1 MSAIAAK
8 PAADAG
14 AFRPVPSI
22 IAILLAIVIVAVA
35 FLLGNAGIIVG
46 GAMLA
51 VRVIGLIILGA
62 ALIAFGVHF
71 VPVGGAP
78 AAMGQAPGI
87 ATGVAMLATGAGL
100 AGLFGGA
107 WAAASFGTAF
117 ETGGF
122 ALSILGGAIGGGLMM
137 AITCLMVNMS
147 YVFGMGIPPAS
158 GKVEKDP
165 LTHDS
170 QPEFK
175 SQGTEGHG
183 LPFISYIG
191 GVIGGLLGGLGGT
204 LIYVELLDFFSAT
217 LGAKAGELVLHSN
230 VFAHF
235 FNEILGANPGPLA
248 IGLAGIIAIGMFL
261 VIAVLS
267 AYNITGTI
275 EGPHDPK
282 FKRFPR
288 AIIAAILASA
298 ACGLVAMLVVM
309 II

>member
-22 IAILLAIVIVAVA
+22 IAILLAIVIVAAA
-35 FLLGNAGIIVG
+35 FLLGNAGIIAG
-46 GAMLA
+46 GAILA
-51 VRVIGLIILGA
+51 VRVIGFIILGA

-122 ALSILGGAIGGGLMM
+122 ALSIVGGAIGGGLMM

-165 LTHDS
+165 LTHES

-204 LIYVELLDFFSAT
+204 LIYVELLDFFNAT
-217 LGAKAGELVLHSN
+217 IGADSGVLA
-230 VFAHF
+230 V
-235 FNEILGANPGPLA
+235 
-248 IGLAGIIAIGMFL
+248 GLAGIIAIGMFL

-288 AIIAAILASA
+288 AIVAAILASSA
-298 ACGLVAMLVVM
+298 VALVAMLVAS